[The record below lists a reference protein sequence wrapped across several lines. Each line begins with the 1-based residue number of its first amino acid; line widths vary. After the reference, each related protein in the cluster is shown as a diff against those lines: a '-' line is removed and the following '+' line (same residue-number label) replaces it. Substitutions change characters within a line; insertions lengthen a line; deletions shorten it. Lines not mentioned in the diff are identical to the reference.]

1 MYGKSNLFV
10 IASTAFVLT
19 PNAFMGK
26 RGYKINVFLSDEE
39 KQMLTDKVA
48 ETGFTYS
55 IFLRFLI

>member
-19 PNAFMGK
+19 PNAFMAK
-26 RGYKINVFLSDEE
+26 RDYKINVFLSDEE